1 MMDDAVVNLFLA
13 LTVVL
18 FLTNVNL
25 VGETVIMI
33 LIAREI
39 LYVALI
45 IVIETSLSMEPN
57 GIGMMTAALVSSN
70 WIIGDEFCFKAFEEM
85 TDKV

>member
-1 MMDDAVVNLFLA
+1 MMNDAVVNLFLA

-18 FLTNVNL
+18 SLTNVNV

-45 IVIETSLSMEPN
+45 IVKETLLPMEPN
-57 GIGMMTAALVSSN
+57 GIGMTTAASVRNNCHDVFNLSM
-70 WIIGDEFCFKAFEEM
+70 I
-85 TDKV
+85 